1 VLYGHRQFHLSHTE
15 RGPRRRAR
23 TSQSNGLT
31 RPISSVNI
39 CYIQMPISARWESSN
54 PKRQTL
60 HQSSSLQT
68 AFQDVLPIEAWW
80 YEGLSQ
86 GEGVPKTFVKQ
97 NVRHEQYLDILRYWT
112 KTSCSYLAFRSWNH
126 RNVTRRHEKVCLSCI
141 DNKSPL
147 LPDCVH
153 SGLQTLK
160 YHGRRMRSHASPCKA
175 RARGK
180 GRLTVYICVNKND
193 ITWTKTVSFIAHTHT
208 KL

>member
-1 VLYGHRQFHLSHTE
+1 MCFTDTDSSICHIQSEDLVGELVHRSPMAWHVQFQAWTSAIF
-15 RGPRRRAR
+15 RCQFPRVGKVQIQSGRRC
-23 TSQSNGLT
+23 TS
-31 RPISSVNI
+31 RV
-39 CYIQMPISARWESSN
+39 
-54 PKRQTL
+54 
-60 HQSSSLQT
+60 LQT